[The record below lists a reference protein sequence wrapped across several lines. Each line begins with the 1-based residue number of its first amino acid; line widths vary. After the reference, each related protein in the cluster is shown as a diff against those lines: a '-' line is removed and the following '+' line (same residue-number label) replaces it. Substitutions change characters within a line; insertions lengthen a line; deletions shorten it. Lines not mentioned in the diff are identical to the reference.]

1 LFARTKQESV
11 LIVKVSSFWAE
22 AVSDGRKLL
31 RICLSYRKDDF
42 QSIYKLNFE
51 KKKRLPPLLQR
62 LKCDLIIYGSGSKVD
77 FSCYPL
83 QTEGYSSFTRR
94 VWAEVREIP
103 YGRFCSYKWIAQRLN
118 NRGYRAIGKALS
130 INPFPIIIPC
140 HRVIREDG
148 SLGGYSQGMRIK
160 KELLR
165 IEGVLPLL
173 PQAKMI

>member
-22 AVSDGRKLL
+22 AV
-31 RICLSYRKDDF
+31 KDDF

-51 KKKRLPPLLQR
+51 EKKRLPPLLQR

-130 INPFPIIIPC
+130 INPFPSGKMAPWAD
-140 HRVIREDG
+140 IRRG
-148 SLGGYSQGMRIK
+148 
-160 KELLR
+160 
-165 IEGVLPLL
+165 
-173 PQAKMI
+173 